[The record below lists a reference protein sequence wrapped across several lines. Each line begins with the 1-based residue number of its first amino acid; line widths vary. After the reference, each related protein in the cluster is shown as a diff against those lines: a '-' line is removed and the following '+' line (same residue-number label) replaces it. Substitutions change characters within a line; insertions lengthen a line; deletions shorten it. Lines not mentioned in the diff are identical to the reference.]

1 MHPEALE
8 KVKPLIEDFK
18 KRMKEQ
24 GFTDGQIEKALER
37 AYGYAEGIAHMAD
50 GKNPELVKRIEVE
63 IFPEALEHSEKWLK
77 KLIEAIAAV

>member
-1 MHPEALE
+1 MHPESME

-37 AYGYAEGIAHMAD
+37 AYGYTEGIARMAD
-50 GKNPELVKRIEVE
+50 GKNPDLVKRIEVE
-63 IFPEALEHSEKWLK
+63 IFPEALEASEKWLK
-77 KLIEAIAAV
+77 KLIAALGE